1 MKVLLDTHILLWAL
15 ADSPLLSATARD
27 IVGAESNECFYSP
40 VSLTEISIKHRLHPE
55 NMVLSATD
63 ARGAFMTAGFRELP
77 FLSRH
82 AAGMDLLPPHHSD
95 PFDRML
101 IAQAETEGMKLVSHD
116 DKVALYGATIIQ
128 V

>member
-15 ADSPLLSATARD
+15 ADSSLLSAKARR
-27 IVGAESNECFYSP
+27 IVGDESNECFFSP
-40 VSLTEISIKHRLHPE
+40 VSLTEISIKHRLHPD

-63 ARGAFMTAGFRELP
+63 ARAAFLVAGFRELP

-82 AAGMDLLPPHHSD
+82 AVAMDSLLPHHAD

-101 IAQAETEGMKLVSHD
+101 IAQATEEKMQLVSHD
-116 DKVALYGATIIQ
+116 DTVALYGKS
-128 V
+128 VLHV